1 MSYLIRFSDLWKI
14 IRIGSAALLSLI
26 LLFWLLNPGGTY
38 GSTQRRVLK
47 FDLEIDTSDPSV
59 QRELCR
65 QHGWTPFKRAQ
76 GRKVYDLI
84 MINTELDWLEI
95 RLNTTYDYVDHF
107 VIVESKKTFTNRDK
121 PLVIKENMD
130 RFAAYRD
137 KIIYHEL
144 VIPEGFHS
152 ERSNPSWAWEDLQ
165 RDAMYK
171 QVFPKLN
178 GSQTPVYGDV
188 IIVADV
194 DELIRPEA
202 LVVLR
207 ECNYPR
213 RLTLRSD
220 MFYYSY
226 QYLHKG
232 KQWAHP
238 QATFVS
244 TFSSQIFSGF
254 QRTFKNVFSLV
265 TGVLAWDIA

>member
-1 MSYLIRFSDLWKI
+1 MWLIRSPDLRKVV
-14 IRIGSAALLSLI
+14 RVGFAALFSL
-26 LLFWLLNPGGTY
+26 LLLLWLLLSPGRTDGPD
-38 GSTQRRVLK
+38 GPHRRVLAK
-47 FDLEIDTSDPSV
+47 FDPEELDTSDPAT

-65 QHGWTPFKRAQ
+65 QHGWTPFKRAG

-107 VIVESKKTFTNRDK
+107 VIVESRKTFTNRDK
-121 PLVIKENMD
+121 PLVIRDNMD

-137 KIIYHEL
+137 KIVYHEL
-144 VIPEGFHS
+144 DIPDGFHS
-152 ERSNPSWAWEDLQ
+152 NRANPAWAWEDLQ
-165 RDAMYK
+165 RDAMYR
-171 QVFPKLN
+171 QVFPKLT

-194 DELIRPEA
+194 DELLRPEA
-202 LVVLR
+202 LVVLK

-220 MFYYSY
+220 MYYYSY
-226 QYLHKG
+226 QFLHKG

-238 QATFVS
+238 QATYVS
-244 TFSSQIFSGF
+244 DF
-254 QRTFKNVFSLV
+254 
-265 TGVLAWDIA
+265 

>member
-1 MSYLIRFSDLWKI
+1 MLYLIRFPDLWKI
-14 IRIGSAALLSLI
+14 IRIGSAALLSFI
-26 LLFWLLNPGGTY
+26 LLFWLLNPGWMD

-47 FDLEIDTSDPSV
+47 FDLEIDTSDPAV

-65 QHGWTPFKRAQ
+65 QHGWTPFKRAK

-121 PLVIKENMD
+121 PLIIKENMD

-152 ERSNPSWAWEDLQ
+152 ERSNPAWAWEDLQ

-171 QVFPKLN
+171 QVFPTLN

-220 MFYYSY
+220 MFYYSF

-244 TFSSQIFSGF
+244 KFSSSISLFLH
-254 QRTFKNVFSLV
+254 VFRE
-265 TGVLAWDIA
+265 